1 MANYINNADFLI
13 AIKEYKAAL
22 AADPNVR
29 VPEYIGKCLYD
40 IATKFSMKPNFYGYS
55 FRDEMV
61 SDGIENCLMYINN
74 FDPEKSS
81 NPFSYFTQ
89 IVYYAFLRRIMKEKK
104 QSYIKHKLIQ
114 EMPTEAFEL
123 QDHDDSD
130 LASSYAAFV
139 QVNNS
144 FDGASFERAMERK
157 KVKRKTTKTPLE
169 ELFEEEP
176 NDPSPEV

>member
-1 MANYINNADFLI
+1 MANYINNSDFLV
-13 AIKEYKAAL
+13 AMKEYKAAL
-22 AADPNVR
+22 LVDPNTR
-29 VPEYIGKCLYD
+29 VPEYIGRCLYD

-74 FDPEKSS
+74 FDPDKSN

-123 QDHDDSD
+123 QDHDDSEFT
-130 LASSYAAFV
+130 SSYAAFV
-139 QVNNS
+139 QSNNS
-144 FDGASFERAMERK
+144 FDGDSFERAMERK
-157 KVKRKTTKTPLE
+157 KVKRNKPKTPLE
-169 ELFEEEP
+169 ELFEEDA
-176 NDPSPEV
+176 NDTSPDV